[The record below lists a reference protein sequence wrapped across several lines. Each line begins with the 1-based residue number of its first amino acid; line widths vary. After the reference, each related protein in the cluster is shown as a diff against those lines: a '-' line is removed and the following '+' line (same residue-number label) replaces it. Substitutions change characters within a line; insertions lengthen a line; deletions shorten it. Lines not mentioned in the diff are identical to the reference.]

1 MAGSWSMIPI
11 RHAGHRLRTRVGDK
25 CRTTALS
32 RGTDVRDDACGGAVP
47 CNTKTQR
54 LQENRPMKRSW
65 IRWMLLLVVVFM
77 QTGCLCWRHCPPSN
91 NGVQWHT
98 PPYGYDEGV

>member
-1 MAGSWSMIPI
+1 
-11 RHAGHRLRTRVGDK
+11 
-25 CRTTALS
+25 
-32 RGTDVRDDACGGAVP
+32 
-47 CNTKTQR
+47 
-54 LQENRPMKRSW
+54 MKRPC
-65 IRWMLLLVVVFM
+65 IRWILLLVVVFM